1 MTFLSRRVSTILAI
15 LLLYTTQTGFA
26 QSLKSN
32 LPIIIINTNGQT
44 ILDDPKISASMGIID
59 NGPGV
64 ANNSTDPFNNYDGKI
79 GIEIRG
85 SSSQMFPKKQFG
97 IELQDDLGEGISAP
111 LLGMPSEEDWVL
123 FAPYNDKSL
132 MRDALA
138 YKLGRDLGQYAPR
151 TRFCEVIINDIY
163 QGVYVLIE
171 KIKRDKNRV
180 DINKLDPDEN
190 SGNNL
195 SGGYIIKIDKSTGSG
210 NGGWTSTYT
219 PPGRNGNQTIYFQ
232 YDYPKDADITSQQK
246 TYIQQVLSN
255 FEGTLARN
263 NFADPVQ
270 GYSQYID
277 VNSFI
282 DFFIANEVS
291 KNVDGYRLS
300 TYLHKQRDS
309 DGGKLRMGPIW
320 DFNLGFGNANYCT
333 QGNPEGWVT
342 SFNSICPQDFWLIPF
357 WWNRLN
363 QDGHYRSQLAARWV
377 SIRVNEFAT
386 SKIITYVDSVYN
398 VLNTVLPGE
407 TKSAQQRNFETWP
420 VLGQYVWPNYYV
432 GSSFNDEVNWLKN
445 WVTNRMNWLDLNM
458 PSVITEITDVT
469 EGVRVDAFPNPFL
482 KEITFDYSLASAGA
496 IEIKLFDLL
505 GQLVLKTRASHAE
518 AGAYQMTLKTE
529 ALPTGSYY
537 YQVTSGTDL
546 ISGKIIKWE

>member
-1 MTFLSRRVSTILAI
+1 MTFLSSRIFKIVAI
-15 LLLYTTQTGFA
+15 LLLLAAQTDFA

-32 LPIIIINTNGQT
+32 LPIIVINTNGQT
-44 ILDDPKISASMGIID
+44 ILDEPKISASMGIID
-59 NGPGV
+59 NGPGG
-64 ANNSTDPFNNYDGKI
+64 ANDSSDPFNNYDGKI

-85 SSSQMFPKKQFG
+85 SSSQMFPKKQYG
-97 IELQDDLGEGISAP
+97 IELRDDVGEGVSAS
-111 LLGMPSEEDWVL
+111 LLGMPAEEDWVL

-151 TRFCEVIINDIY
+151 TRFCEVIINDVY

-180 DINKLDPDEN
+180 DINKLNPDEN
-190 SGNNL
+190 SGDNL
-195 SGGYIIKIDKSTGSG
+195 TGGYIIKIDKSTGSG
-210 NGGWTSTYT
+210 SGGWTSTYP

-232 YDYPKDADITSQQK
+232 YDYPKDVDITSQQK
-246 TYIQQVLSN
+246 NYIQQVLSN
-255 FEGTLARN
+255 FEGTLAGN
-263 NFADPVQ
+263 DFTDPVQ
-270 GYSQYID
+270 GYARYID

-300 TYLHKQRDS
+300 TYLHKQKDS

-342 SFNSICPQDFWLIPF
+342 AFNDICPQDYWLIPF
-357 WWNRLN
+357 WWNKLI
-363 QDGHYRSQLAARWV
+363 QDGHYRSELASRWV
-377 SIRVNEFAT
+377 FLRSNKFAT
-386 SKIITYVDSVYN
+386 SKINAYIDSVYN

-407 TKSAQQRNFETWP
+407 STSAQQRNFQVWP

-432 GSSFNDEVNWLKN
+432 GSSFIDEVNWLKN
-445 WVTNRMNWLDLNM
+445 WVTNRMNWLDVNM
-458 PSVITEITDVT
+458 PSVITEVNEVSESIKVT
-469 EGVRVDAFPNPFL
+469 AFPNPFQ
-482 KEITFDYSLASAGA
+482 KEITFEYSLNGAGTV
-496 IEIKLFDLL
+496 EIKFFNLL
-505 GQLVLKTRASHAE
+505 GQMILTARESHTE
-518 AGAYQMTLKTE
+518 AGRYHLTLKTE
-529 ALPTGSYY
+529 TLPAGSYY
-537 YQVTSGTDL
+537 YKATSGTNL
-546 ISGKIIKWE
+546 ISGKIIKGE